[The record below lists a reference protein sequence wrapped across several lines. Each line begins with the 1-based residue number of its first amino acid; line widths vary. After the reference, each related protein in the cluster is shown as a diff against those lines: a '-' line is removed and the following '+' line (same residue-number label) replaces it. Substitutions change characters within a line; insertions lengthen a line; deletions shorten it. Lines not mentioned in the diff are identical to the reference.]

1 MEQLFLV
8 NFDTRSLPVEEVDY
22 LVVGSGIAGLYT
34 ALMASRDGSRVV
46 VLTKARIDD
55 GNTEKAQGG
64 IAAAIGETDSPAL
77 HREDTL
83 LAGAGLCD
91 PEAVE
96 VLVTEGPDRVRELM
110 RLGAVF
116 DRDAGRLALTREGAH
131 RRRRILHAS
140 GDATGA
146 ELQRALSTR
155 VVGEGRVKVLENHF
169 VVDLLVREG
178 ICHGVLVLSRSTGNL
193 SVFRARATVLAS
205 GGLGQLYSYSTNP
218 AVATGDGVAQAYRAG
233 AEVMDLEFIQFHP
246 TVLHRA
252 GVLPFLISE
261 AVRGEGA
268 FLRNSRG
275 ERFMPS
281 YHELAELA
289 PRDVVTRAILS
300 EMEKTE
306 TGEVY
311 LDLSHLDPR
320 MISKRFPTI
329 GATCAGYG
337 LDLAHDLIPVAP
349 CAHYSM
355 GGVKTGLHGQT
366 SVERLYACGETACTG
381 VHGANRL
388 ASNSL
393 VDGLVFGRR
402 IVEHAATSLRAA
414 PAPREFACRVRRL
427 AKPADFAGLKER
439 LRAVMSRQAG
449 PLRDAAGLAGAGDW
463 LDGLDSL
470 NQVAVETGEEME
482 LLNIL
487 EVARLITQAAAARR
501 ESRGA
506 HFRRDFPQSSSGWE
520 KHLLFKR

>member
-1 MEQLFLV
+1 M
-8 NFDTRSLPVEEVDY
+8 
-22 LVVGSGIAGLYT
+22 
-34 ALMASRDGSRVV
+34 DGSRVAV
-46 VLTKARIDD
+46 VTKAGIDD

-83 LAGAGLCD
+83 MAGAGLCD
-91 PEAVE
+91 EEAVE
-96 VLVTEGPDRVRELM
+96 VLVTEGPERVRELM

-116 DRDAGRLALTREGAH
+116 DREGGKLALTREGAH

-155 VVGEGRVKVLENHF
+155 VRDEGQFGVLENHF

-178 ICHGVLVLSRSTGNL
+178 VCHGALVLSRKEGKL
-193 SVFRARATVLAS
+193 SVFRARATVLAN

-218 AVATGDGVAQAYRAG
+218 VVATADGVAQAYRAG

-246 TVLHRA
+246 TVLHLP

-268 FLRNSRG
+268 YLRNSGG

-300 EMEKTE
+300 EMEKAEAT
-306 TGEVY
+306 TVY
-311 LDLSHLDPR
+311 LDLSHLDPQ
-320 MISKRFPTI
+320 MVATRFPTI

-337 LDLAHDLIPVAP
+337 LDLASDPIPVAP

-366 SVERLYACGETACTG
+366 CVERLYACGETAC
-381 VHGANRL
+381 
-388 ASNSL
+388 
-393 VDGLVFGRR
+393 F
-402 IVEHAATSLRAA
+402 
-414 PAPREFACRVRRL
+414 
-427 AKPADFAGLKER
+427 
-439 LRAVMSRQAG
+439 
-449 PLRDAAGLAGAGDW
+449 
-463 LDGLDSL
+463 
-470 NQVAVETGEEME
+470 
-482 LLNIL
+482 
-487 EVARLITQAAAARR
+487 
-501 ESRGA
+501 
-506 HFRRDFPQSSSGWE
+506 
-520 KHLLFKR
+520 

>member
-1 MEQLFLV
+1 MEQAYLV
-8 NFDTRSLPVEEVDY
+8 NFDTGMLPVEEVDY
-22 LVVGSGIAGLYT
+22 AVVGSGIAGLYT
-34 ALMASRDGSRVV
+34 ALAAARDGSAVAL
-46 VLTKARIDD
+46 LTKAGIDD

-64 IAAAIGETDSPAL
+64 IAAAIDEDDSPAM

-83 LAGAGLCD
+83 AAGAGLCD

-96 VLVTEGPDRVRELM
+96 ILVNEGPDRVRELM

-155 VVGEGRVKVLENHF
+155 VQAQGRVGILPHHF

-178 ICHGVLVLSRSTGNL
+178 VCYGVLALARDTGKL
-193 SVFRARATVLAS
+193 KVYRARATVLAS

-218 AVATGDGVAQAYRAG
+218 AVATGDGVALAYRAG
-233 AEVMDLEFIQFHP
+233 VEVMDLEFIQFHP
-246 TVLHRA
+246 TVLHLA
-252 GVLPFLISE
+252 GAPPFLISE

-275 ERFMPS
+275 ERFMPG

-289 PRDVVTRAILS
+289 PRDVVTRAILA
-300 EMEKTE
+300 EMEKT
-306 TGEVY
+306 GHPEVY
-311 LDLSHLDPR
+311 LDLGHLDPR
-320 MISKRFPTI
+320 LIRSRFPTI

-337 LDLAHDLIPVAP
+337 LDLARDPIPVAP
-349 CAHYSM
+349 CAHYFM
-355 GGVKTGLHGQT
+355 GGVKTGLWGQT
-366 SVERLYACGETACTG
+366 SVEGLYACGETACTG

-393 VDGLVFGRR
+393 VEGLVFGRR
-402 IVEHAATSLRAA
+402 IVEHAGR
-414 PAPREFACRVRRL
+414 CR
-427 AKPADFAGLKER
+427 AKPAARAFACNERRVPRAAGWPGLKDR
-439 LRAVMSRQAG
+439 LRAVMTRQAG
-449 PLRDAAGLAGAGDW
+449 PLRDAAGLEEAAGW
-463 LDGLDSL
+463 LDGLPSWNRAALDT
-470 NQVAVETGEEME
+470 VADME
-482 LLNIL
+482 LANML
-487 EVARLITQAAAARR
+487 EVSRLIVQAATARQ

-506 HFRRDFPQSSSGWE
+506 HYRLDYPQAGTAWE
-520 KHLLFKR
+520 KHMIFKR

>member
-1 MEQLFLV
+1 MEELFLV
-8 NFDTRSLPVEEVDY
+8 NFDTRSLPVEEVDF

-34 ALMASRDGSRVV
+34 ALTASRDGSKVA

-83 LAGAGLCD
+83 LAGAGICD

-96 VLVTEGPDRVRELM
+96 ILVTEGPDRVRELM

-131 RRRRILHAS
+131 QRRRILHAS

-146 ELQRALSTR
+146 ELQRALSTA
-155 VVGEGRVKVLENHF
+155 VLAEGRVRVLENHF

-178 ICHGVLVLSRSTGNL
+178 VFFGALVMDRDHGNL
-193 SVFRARATVLAS
+193 CVFRAGVCVLAS
-205 GGLGQLYSYSTNP
+205 GGLGQLYSLSTNP
-218 AVATGDGVAQAYRAG
+218 AVATGDGVALAYRAG

-246 TVLHRA
+246 TVLHVEGA
-252 GVLPFLISE
+252 LPFLVSE

-268 FLRNSRG
+268 YLRNKAG

-300 EMEKTE
+300 EMDKTGA
-306 TGEVY
+306 GEVY

-320 MISKRFPTI
+320 MIEKRFPTI
-329 GATCAGYG
+329 GATVSRHG
-337 LDLAHDLIPVAP
+337 LDLARDPVPVAP
-349 CAHYSM
+349 CAHYAM
-355 GGVKTGLHGQT
+355 GGVKTGLWGQT
-366 SVERLYACGETACTG
+366 GVERLYACGETACTG

-402 IVEHAATSLRAA
+402 IVEHAARLGRS
-414 PAPREFACRVRRL
+414 PAPREFACSARRE
-427 AKPADFAGLKER
+427 AKPAGFNGLKEQ
-439 LRAVMSRQAG
+439 LRAMMSRQAG
-449 PLRDAAGLAGAGDW
+449 PLRDADGLAGAGRW
-463 LDGLDSL
+463 LDDLVSL
-470 NQVAVETGEEME
+470 NQAALTTAADME
-482 LLNIL
+482 LVNML
-487 EVARLITQAAAARR
+487 EVARLVIRAAGARR

-506 HFRRDFPQSSSGWE
+506 HFRRDFPHTGPGWE
-520 KHLLFKR
+520 QHLIFRR